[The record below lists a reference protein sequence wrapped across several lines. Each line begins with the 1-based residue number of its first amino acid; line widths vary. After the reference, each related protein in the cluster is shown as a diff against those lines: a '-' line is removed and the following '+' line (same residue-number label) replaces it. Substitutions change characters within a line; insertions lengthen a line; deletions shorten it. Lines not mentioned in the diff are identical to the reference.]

1 MERRRHDE
9 CRGYDHPVSD
19 TPAIAAVEVTKRFG
33 STVAVDQAS
42 VTVEH
47 GGLVALL
54 GPSGSG
60 KTTLLRT
67 IAGFEM
73 PDAGRV
79 EIGGRPVAGQGVW
92 VEPEDRRVGMV
103 FQDGALFPHLTVA
116 GNVRFG
122 RHRERRP
129 EECLELVGLADRAG
143 SYPHELSGGERQRV
157 ALARALATDPEVV
170 LLDEPFA
177 SLDAGLRTALREEVV
192 AILRAAGASALL
204 VTHDQQEALSLADTV
219 ALMRAGR
226 IVQTGTPEDVY
237 AAPATR
243 WAAEF
248 LGAVDVIGGTAAG
261 GVVTCELGCFAAERH
276 VAGPVDVLVRPESV
290 AIGPPV
296 SSTGGPGAGDTGGNG
311 RARVPATVV
320 GRAFYGSEQVI
331 RLELGSGLRL
341 SSRRPSFVSCQV
353 GEPVSVWIEGPVTV
367 LAREHP

>member
-1 MERRRHDE
+1 MDA
-9 CRGYDHPVSD
+9 
-19 TPAIAAVEVTKRFG
+19 PAIAAVEVTKRFG
-33 STVAVDQAS
+33 STVAVDRAT

-47 GGLVALL
+47 GAVVALL

-60 KTTLLRT
+60 KTTLLRV
-67 IAGFEM
+67 IAGFEA

-79 EIGGRPVAGQGVW
+79 EIGGHTVAGADAW

-192 AILRAAGASALL
+192 GILRAAGASALL
-204 VTHDQQEALSLADTV
+204 VTHDQQEALSLADSV
-219 ALMRAGR
+219 ALMRGGA
-226 IVQTGTPEDVY
+226 IVQTGPPEAVY
-237 AAPATR
+237 AAPVTR

-248 LGAVDVIGGTAAG
+248 LGAVDIIHGTAAG
-261 GVVTCELGCFAAERH
+261 GAVTCELGSFAADGID
-276 VAGPVDVLVRPESV
+276 GPADVLVRPESV
-290 AIGPPV
+290 AIGPP
-296 SSTGGPGAGDTGGNG
+296 PPAAGAGADPGGNG
-311 RARVPATVV
+311 RARTVATVV
-320 GRAFYGSEQVI
+320 GRSFYGSEQVI
-331 RLELGSGLRL
+331 RLELASGLRL
-341 SSRRPSFVSCQV
+341 SSRRPSFVSWQV
-353 GEPVSVWIEGPVTV
+353 GDAVSVWIEGPVTV
-367 LAREHP
+367 LACEHH